1 MPRRRKSNTG
11 LITVIASFLCMI
23 CVACSI
29 LGLVLS
35 NGGILSSSTPTPLQV
50 QDPALSIPTIIALT
64 FSSANAQTA
73 AAYSPTPLA
82 SATLIPALD
91 TLPTATVF
99 IFDLQTSVAQPTDFL
114 FSTNTP
120 FVLATL
126 PPPTAGG
133 AVCSCSGGLD
143 CKDFSTHNQAQACY
157 EYCRSLGYGDVHGLD
172 GNDQDG
178 LACESLP

>member
-1 MPRRRKSNTG
+1 MSHRRKSNTG
-11 LITVIASFLCMI
+11 LVTVIVSFLCVL
-23 CVACSI
+23 CVGCSI

-35 NGGILSSSTPTPLQV
+35 NGGILSFPTPTPLQV
-50 QDPALSIPTIIALT
+50 QDPSLSIPTIIALT
-64 FSSANAQTA
+64 FSAANAQTA

-91 TLPTATVF
+91 ALPTATVF

-114 FSTNTP
+114 YLTNTP
-120 FVLATL
+120 FVLATV

-133 AVCSCSGGLD
+133 AVCACSGGLD
-143 CKDFSTHNQAQACY
+143 CKDFATHNQAQACY
-157 EYCRSLGYGDVHGLD
+157 EYCRSLGLGDVHGLD
-172 GNDQDG
+172 GNDKDG

>member
-11 LITVIASFLCMI
+11 LITVIASFLCVI

-35 NGGILSSSTPTPLQV
+35 NGGILSSPAPTPLQV
-50 QDPALSIPTIIALT
+50 EDSSLSIPTIIALS
-64 FSSANAQTA
+64 FSAANAQTA

-82 SATLIPALD
+82 SATLAPALD
-91 TLPTATVF
+91 ATATVF
-99 IFDLQTSVAQPTDFL
+99 IFDLQTNVARPTDFL

-120 FVLATL
+120 FVLATA

-143 CKDFSTHNQAQACY
+143 CGDFSTHNQAQDCF
-157 EYCRSLGYGDVHGLD
+157 EYCRSLGLGDVHGLD